1 MKKIFHPA
9 FLVLMIVL
17 IVCGYGEISLIYLL
31 AVSIHELAHA
41 FVAKKLGYKLRSF
54 YLMPYGA
61 CLSYEGVF
69 LEREEFYIAIAG
81 PLSNLLVCLLC
92 LAFWWVFPVTYAFTE
107 QFFSANFFLALMNF
121 LPAFPLDGGRILL
134 ASLSKR
140 LKRKTAIKISLI
152 FNFIFCFIFVFFFVL
167 SCFYQINL
175 SFLIMA
181 LFLIISVIGGNF
193 QASYEKIFYY
203 DKNNLLKK
211 GINTKIIAISSLSP
225 LYKVSKELSPTKYNV
240 FFIVSPKGKTKMLS
254 ENAIRNILEN
264 NDLKLTFADIFN
276 QFD

>member
-1 MKKIFHPA
+1 
-9 FLVLMIVL
+9 
-17 IVCGYGEISLIYLL
+17 
-31 AVSIHELAHA
+31 
-41 FVAKKLGYKLRSF
+41 
-54 YLMPYGA
+54 
-61 CLSYEGVF
+61 
-69 LEREEFYIAIAG
+69 
-81 PLSNLLVCLLC
+81 
-92 LAFWWVFPVTYAFTE
+92 
-107 QFFSANFFLALMNF
+107 
-121 LPAFPLDGGRILL
+121 
-134 ASLSKR
+134 
-140 LKRKTAIKISLI
+140 
-152 FNFIFCFIFVFFFVL
+152 
-167 SCFYQINL
+167 
-175 SFLIMA
+175 MA

-254 ENAIRNILEN
+254 ENAIRSILEN